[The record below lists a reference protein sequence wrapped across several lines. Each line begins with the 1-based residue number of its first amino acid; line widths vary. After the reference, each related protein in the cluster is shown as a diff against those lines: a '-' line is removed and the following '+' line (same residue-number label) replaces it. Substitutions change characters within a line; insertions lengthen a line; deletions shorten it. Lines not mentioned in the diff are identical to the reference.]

1 MINIIWL
8 NKLQI
13 YLFVFFR
20 FLLRSTDSRTCEKSE
35 NMNLW
40 PCPILMSLKIC
51 FTYLLFERNCVDMW
65 LASNFILYSWKS
77 LSSISRAVCRI
88 IFISPPFFLK
98 FISPIW
104 KIHWQVQQDVGK
116 CNMIYRHFLSI
127 SSPFLPLLISAVP
140 ISLIQA
146 FKIFSW
152 HHINDT

>member
-1 MINIIWL
+1 
-8 NKLQI
+8 
-13 YLFVFFR
+13 
-20 FLLRSTDSRTCEKSE
+20 
-35 NMNLW
+35 
-40 PCPILMSLKIC
+40 
-51 FTYLLFERNCVDMW
+51 MW

-116 CNMIYRHFLSI
+116 CNMIYRHFLSV

-152 HHINDT
+152 HHINDTQWQWRQILGLRAGKIHDHFQIFLLVLIFGCESSPISRNVRSSVCPCVR